1 LPSMAQVPAIL
12 APKDEDVAKLLAC
25 NVHIGT
31 KNLDFQMADYVWARR
46 PDGIFILNLG
56 KTWEKLMLAA
66 RIIVAIE
73 NPADVCVISSRPYG
87 QRAVLKFAQYTGA
100 QSIVGR
106 YTPGTFTNQIEKKF
120 REPRLLIV
128 TDPHTDHQPVKEASY
143 VNMPVIAFCDSD
155 SPVRWVDVAI
165 PANNKAR
172 LSVGLLY
179 WLLAREVLRLRGTVS
194 RTSPW
199 TVMTDLFFFVD
210 QEQQQEAEAAVA
222 AAAPALPAAGAD
234 DAEYDGAEGYE
245 AAGEWQPTRREW
257 GAPPQATEAP
267 AAGWEGAAAA
277 PAQTHW

>member
-1 LPSMAQVPAIL
+1 MAQVPAVL
-12 APKDEDVAKLLAC
+12 APKDEDIAKLLAC
-25 NVHIGT
+25 QVHVGS

-46 PDGIFILNLG
+46 PDGHFILNLG

-73 NPADVCVISSRPYG
+73 NPADVCAISSRPFG

-128 TDPHTDHQPVKEASY
+128 TDPHTDHQPIKEASY
-143 VNMPVIAFCDSD
+143 VNLPVIAFCDSD

-172 LSVGLLY
+172 LSVGLMY

-194 RTSPW
+194 RTAPW
-199 TVMTDLFFFVD
+199 SVMTDLFFYVD
-210 QEQQQEAEAAVA
+210 PEQQQENEANAA
-222 AAAPALPAAGAD
+222 AAAPAIAPAAD
-234 DAEYDGAEGYE
+234 DTEGYTGGYE
-245 AAGEWQPTRREW
+245 GGDWSAATGRREW
-257 GAPPQATEAP
+257 GAPPTAEVP
-267 AAGWEGAAAA
+267 AAGWEGATGAS
-277 PAQTHW
+277 QWD

>member
-1 LPSMAQVPAIL
+1 MAQVPQVL
-12 APKDEDVAKLLAC
+12 APKDEDIAKLLAC
-25 NVHIGT
+25 QVHVGS
-31 KNLDFQMADYVWARR
+31 KNLDFQMADYMWARR
-46 PDGIFILNLG
+46 PDGHFILNLG

-73 NPADVCVISSRPYG
+73 NPADVCVISSRPFG

-128 TDPHTDHQPVKEASY
+128 TDPHTDHQPVREASY
-143 VNMPVIAFCDSD
+143 VNLPVIAFCNSD

-165 PANNKAR
+165 PANNSAR
-172 LSVGLLY
+172 LSVGLMY

-199 TVMTDLFFFVD
+199 SVMTDLFFFVD
-210 QEQQQEAEAAVA
+210 PEQQQENEANAA
-222 AAAPALPAAGAD
+222 AAAPALAPAAD
-234 DAEYDGAEGYE
+234 DGEGYDAT
-245 AAGEWQPTRREW
+245 AAGYGDGDWEEAPSTRREW
-257 GAPPQATEAP
+257 GAPPQAEVPA
-267 AAGWEGAAAA
+267 AAGWEGATP
-277 PAQTHW
+277 PAQSQW